1 MAYENVYREDNH
13 QENLDAISMYKMR
26 DAADVVIEED
36 ANGVYNI
43 TKPEG
48 GYNGQVLVDSP
59 FLFAQT
65 NPQASVLFLRYAGGF
80 TRWNY
85 TGETIPVA
93 KSLVKMG
100 AGSTV
105 KVDSMFY
112 TKESNTYEINVS
124 GAGAVPGTVDA
135 ETFGTVKK
143 YAQLT
148 FPDFLPVGNSV
159 VTQINPALA
168 EYDGVDEYISVTADG
183 WTKKKSYTVSSK
195 PEQFDILI
203 PGVPTD
209 IKLILVHGGV
219 TTTYVIHCDVAY
231 ANTDVSKANAAT
243 LGNLGM
249 KDAVLTP

>member
-36 ANGVYNI
+36 ADGVYNI

-59 FLFAQT
+59 FLFAQI

-124 GAGAVPGTVDA
+124 GANAVVGTVDEDLFGEGYNKCA
-135 ETFGTVKK
+135 ELILPKVV
-143 YAQLT
+143 
-148 FPDFLPVGNSV
+148 PVGTTII
-159 VTQINPALA
+159 TQINPALA
-168 EYDGVDEYISVTADG
+168 DFSTDPAISLTEEG
-183 WTKKKSYTVSSK
+183 WTKRRSYTMEAPDDLSV
-195 PEQFDILI
+195 LI
-203 PGVPTD
+203 PGVPCD
-209 IKLILVHGGV
+209 ITVRLQHDGV
-219 TTTYVIHCDVAY
+219 TTTYIIHCDVSY
-231 ANTDVSKANAAT
+231 ANTDIAKANAAT

-249 KDAVLTP
+249 EDTVLTP

>member
-1 MAYENVYREDNH
+1 MPYENVYREDNH

-26 DAADVVIEED
+26 NAADVVIEED
-36 ANGVYNI
+36 VNGLYNI

-85 TGETIPVA
+85 TGETIPVS

-124 GAGAVPGTVDA
+124 GANAVVGTVDEDLFGEGYNKCA
-135 ETFGTVKK
+135 ELILPKVV
-143 YAQLT
+143 
-148 FPDFLPVGNSV
+148 PVGTTII
-159 VTQINPALA
+159 TQINPALA
-168 EYDGVDEYISVTADG
+168 DFSTDPAISLTEEG
-183 WTKKKSYTVSSK
+183 WTKRRSYTMEAPDDLSV
-195 PEQFDILI
+195 LI
-203 PGVPTD
+203 PGVPCD
-209 IKLILVHGGV
+209 ITVRLQHDGV
-219 TTTYVIHCDVAY
+219 TTTYVIHCDVSY
-231 ANTDVSKANAAT
+231 ANTDITKANAAT